1 MADTEKR
8 EAQKKNR
15 EQAMKK
21 AKLVNSIKWV
31 VIGIVGLALVT
42 VIAWLIINNAILNTK
57 PVDNYSAGLND
68 DGTITDVRA
77 LDYVELCDYKNIV
90 LDPSEVEISEETLQ
104 DHIDRVLAAFP
115 EKITDS
121 SVVVKDGDQ
130 INIDFLGTL
139 DGVPFDGGSTNGA
152 GSDITLGSGQF
163 IEGFEAQIVGH
174 KVGETFDIFVTFPE
188 QYTAELAGKDAVFSI
203 TINCL
208 YKEATVFDDDFVAAN
223 LSDIAITKEGYIN
236 SIKQRYRDA
245 AMSALA
251 ENYVV
256 ENSKVKSYPKKY
268 INILKGLMKNED
280 QKEYE
285 TAVLQYQSNGTV
297 APFASL
303 EDYVGLSKKEYEAS
317 LSTEAMKQADSI
329 LIIQAICEDAG
340 LTVSS
345 DDITEVLESN
355 GLNAEYY
362 DRYEKTYG
370 VGYMKQTAMYY
381 TVLHYLE
388 GCVSVSEE

>member
-174 KVGETFDIFVTFPE
+174 KVGETFDNPSIISPPTF
-188 QYTAELAGKDAVFSI
+188 S
-203 TINCL
+203 
-208 YKEATVFDDDFVAAN
+208 
-223 LSDIAITKEGYIN
+223 
-236 SIKQRYRDA
+236 
-245 AMSALA
+245 
-251 ENYVV
+251 
-256 ENSKVKSYPKKY
+256 
-268 INILKGLMKNED
+268 
-280 QKEYE
+280 
-285 TAVLQYQSNGTV
+285 
-297 APFASL
+297 SL
-303 EDYVGLSKKEYEAS
+303 
-317 LSTEAMKQADSI
+317 
-329 LIIQAICEDAG
+329 
-340 LTVSS
+340 
-345 DDITEVLESN
+345 ITEFFS
-355 GLNAEYY
+355 
-362 DRYEKTYG
+362 
-370 VGYMKQTAMYY
+370 
-381 TVLHYLE
+381 
-388 GCVSVSEE
+388 